1 MHLIMGCPMFTLTL
15 IRISKAVA
23 LDRVGEKPCH
33 KSEFEQA
40 HRGKIVPAVGG
51 WRLAAGGRGFGFMKK
66 VMRAT
71 RWLALSFSLAS
82 AAVLGDSPENK
93 QALATTPA
101 ALVEMLT
108 DAAFLPPEQYLE

>member
-1 MHLIMGCPMFTLTL
+1 MHLIMGCPMFALTL

-23 LDRVGEKPCH
+23 LDRVGEKLCH

-40 HRGKIVPAVGG
+40 HRGKIVPAAV
-51 WRLAAGGRGFGFMKK
+51 GRGFGFMKK

-71 RWLALSFSLAS
+71 RWLALSFSLVA

-108 DAAFLPPEQYLE
+108 DAAFLPP